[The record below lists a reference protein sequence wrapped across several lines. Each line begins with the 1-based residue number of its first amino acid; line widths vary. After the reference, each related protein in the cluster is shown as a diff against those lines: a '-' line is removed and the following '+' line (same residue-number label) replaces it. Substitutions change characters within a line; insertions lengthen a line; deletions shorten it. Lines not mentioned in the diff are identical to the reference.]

1 MPVAPSSTPRSTEDA
16 PALQADFDGSI
27 AAPCDRQPCG
37 LLLLDQVGARLQKL
51 AARELSDAELEQH
64 IKDCGH
70 LLEQAMEHGNVQEAE
85 GWQQAMYQAI
95 AARSPARKAQ
105 MEAQIE
111 RRISEGLDYFNSE
124 HASALARWRAA

>member
-1 MPVAPSSTPRSTEDA
+1 MTRADFHGSNVGA
-16 PALQADFDGSI
+16 PAV
-27 AAPCDRQPCG
+27 QPCG
-37 LLLLDQVGARLQKL
+37 ALLLDVVGDRLQRL
-51 AARELSDAELEQH
+51 AARELSDSELEQH

-85 GWQQAMYQAI
+85 GWQQAMYRAI

-105 MEAQIE
+105 MEAEIE